1 MKKKAPMRRATSATT
16 PTITPIGSAEFE
28 EPDKEV
34 VVEAPAEAVAE
45 AVAEE
50 YDCVAA
56 SVIVVRE
63 PLAVWVSVTVL
74 SFAAVA
80 AVVVGVGVGVGVLV
94 VLVVAVFLVD
104 DCESGQIPSFQH
116 GLPTQQP
123 AKCVGV
129 VVHVQY
135 NWPDGQDLS

>member
-16 PTITPIGSAEFE
+16 PTATPIGSAEFE
-28 EPDKEV
+28 EPDEEV
-34 VVEAPAEAVAE
+34 VVEAPAE

-74 SFAAVA
+74 SFAAVV
-80 AVVVGVGVGVGVLV
+80 AVVVGVGVGVGALV